1 MVIQD
6 VAVKEII
13 LEEGIGCDKK
23 QQLCFEKLKAKWRR
37 MSFQRW
43 RRNGQAEG
51 GNIGNVRHG
60 RQGKTL

>member
-6 VAVKEII
+6 VGVEEII
-13 LEEGIGCDKK
+13 LEEDIGCDKK
-23 QQLCFEKLKAKWRR
+23 QQLRFEKLKAKWRR

-43 RRNGQAEG
+43 TRNGQADG
-51 GNIGNVRHG
+51 GNVGNVHG